1 MRCGQKATLLR
12 ALWLSFAVI
21 AAIAVTTLVIVPAVS
36 ADDDHGRHHNQ
47 LGPGCDPDRPAIP
60 HHAGGVPAHPD
71 HDDTAP
77 IPCATATGWRT
88 AETSIAIS
96 NEGTVLFQP
105 ALPASGSPV
114 GVVRS
119 TNLGK
124 GWHFVN
130 PTVTPARIAADDM
143 NMWVDRDTGRAF
155 WSSDLVG
162 LAAFGLLGLPLT
174 ANRYI
179 DHSDDDGK
187 TWVRSSPLAMYYDHT
202 QVFSGPPTKSLRH
215 LMQGYP
221 SVVYVAVSGGFTC
234 IVFDF
239 CQTHVAKSLDGG
251 MTFADPIPVPYP
263 PECPAP
269 GTNPTGGYGLIGV
282 VSRDGTVYLPFT
294 PCERPYVAISR
305 DEGSTWQLSLV
316 SNTETIGWGELA
328 LGIDREGNLYAA
340 WTDASDRL
348 LYLAISRDRSLHW
361 SKPLMIAAP
370 GVNEAAEPLL
380 VSGAKGQVAV
390 TYYGSKNAP
399 LPFPP
404 PCGTASL
411 TCPGYE
417 SETWDTYVTESF
429 NALAQHP
436 LFWSATL
443 NHPSQPT
450 WFGVTPSSLRV
461 PGGFEGGSNSG
472 APQGGPSSAGRLDY
486 FAMTIAPDDT
496 PWVGFTQECPF
507 GLPVSGNPNCSQA
520 AGGESDGLFGMVGR
534 LVSQGEREDR
544 DNDH

>member
-1 MRCGQKATLLR
+1 MHRRLPWLICTVAM
-12 ALWLSFAVI
+12 ALAICALVAPPAAFAEDGEHEH
-21 AAIAVTTLVIVPAVS
+21 S
-36 ADDDHGRHHNQ
+36 K
-47 LGPGCDPDRPAIP
+47 LGPGCAPHRLAIA
-60 HHAGGVPAHPD
+60 HHAGGVIAHPD
-71 HDDTAP
+71 EDERAP
-77 IPCATATGWRT
+77 IPCVNATGWRT
-88 AETSIAIS
+88 AEISIAIS

-119 TNLGK
+119 VNQGN
-124 GWHFVN
+124 GWHFVD
-130 PTVTPARIAADDM
+130 PAVTPARVAADDM
-143 NMWVDRDTGRAF
+143 DLWVDRDTGRAF

-162 LAAFGLLGLPLT
+162 LGTFGLLGR
-174 ANRYI
+174 NGNVYV

-187 TWVRSSPLAMYYDHT
+187 TWIRSSALPMFFDHT
-202 QVFSGPPTKSLRH
+202 QVFSGPPTNGLKH

-221 SVVYVAVSGGFTC
+221 NVIYVAVSGGFTC
-234 IVFDF
+234 IVFKF
-239 CQTHVAKSLDGG
+239 CETHVARSLDGG
-251 MTFADPIPVPYP
+251 LTFADPIPVPYP

-269 GTNPTGGYGLIGV
+269 GTNPTGGYGLKGV
-282 VSRDGTVYLPFT
+282 VSRHGTVYLPFT
-294 PCERPYVAISR
+294 PCERPYVAISH

-316 SNTETIGWGELA
+316 ADTETIGWGELG
-328 LGIDREGNLYAA
+328 LGMDREENLYAA
-340 WTDASDRL
+340 WTDAADRL
-348 LYLAISRDRSLHW
+348 LYLAISRNRALHW
-361 SKPLMIAAP
+361 SKALMIAAP

-380 VSGAKGQVAV
+380 VAGARGQVAI

-411 TCPGYE
+411 SCPGYQ

-429 NALAQHP
+429 NALARQP
-436 LFWSATL
+436 VFWSATL
-443 NHPSQPT
+443 NDPKRPT

-461 PGGFEGGSNSG
+461 PSGFEGGSNSG
-472 APQGGPSSAGRLDY
+472 APQGGPSSAGRMDY
-486 FAMTIAPDDT
+486 FAMTMAPDDT

-534 LVSQGEREDR
+534 LVRRESEGHE
-544 DNDH
+544 DH